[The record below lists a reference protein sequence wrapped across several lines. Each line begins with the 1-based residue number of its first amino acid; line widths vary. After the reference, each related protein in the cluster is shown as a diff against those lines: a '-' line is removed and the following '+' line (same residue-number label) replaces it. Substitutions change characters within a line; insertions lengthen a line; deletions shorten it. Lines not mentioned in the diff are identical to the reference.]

1 MKNKTVK
8 TLTILSVII
17 MVIGIICWFLT
28 NSLIN
33 EIDSITSL
41 FYLFLILGL
50 KLLIVVATIGIV
62 AMIWLIYGIVVLW
75 RQIKNDNFKWK
86 NLIFIGVL
94 MILVI
99 IVVSIMIRL
108 LNTSNENFTNNKF
121 CLLYTSPSPR
131 DLSTSRM
138 PSSA

>member
-121 CLLYTSPSPR
+121 DC
-131 DLSTSRM
+131 STIYHNNVYKIEK
-138 PSSA
+138 